1 MQSKLNKLV
10 NMFCSILIQKDRA
23 IKKYKSSPKSPR
35 MFLFQF
41 LNAKPFSEH
50 RFGAAFKLKVDQ
62 F

>member
-1 MQSKLNKLV
+1 
-10 NMFCSILIQKDRA
+10 MFCSILIQKDRA

-41 LNAKPFSEH
+41 LNAKPFYEH

>member
-23 IKKYKSSPKSPR
+23 IKRTNPHLRGPR

-41 LNAKPFSEH
+41 LNEKPFSEH